1 MSQMLSDGVDPA
13 AVKPG
18 LWLSACSSDGASM
31 RTGWTRP
38 LLTAFLVNLTAS
50 GVKALDVWTDGA
62 GSEASGVGPGV
73 GGGLEVCCA
82 CLFICCAYLFVVC
95 FCLLCVFV
103 CFACLFV
110 CA

>member
-1 MSQMLSDGVDPA
+1 MLSDGVETA

-62 GSEASGVGPGV
+62 GSEASVVGPGS
-73 GGGLEVCCA
+73 GGGLEVCSA
-82 CLFICCAYLFVVC
+82 CLFIFLLICLFVVY
-95 FCLLCVFV
+95 FLFLCLFV
-103 CFACLFV
+103 CCACLFV
-110 CA
+110 CS